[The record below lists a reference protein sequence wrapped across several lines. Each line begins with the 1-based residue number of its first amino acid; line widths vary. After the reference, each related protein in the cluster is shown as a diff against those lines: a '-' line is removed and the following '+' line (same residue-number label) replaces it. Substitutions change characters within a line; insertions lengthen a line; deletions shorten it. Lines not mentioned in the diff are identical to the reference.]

1 MEMKKALIS
10 LAVMMTLATAAQA
23 DDYPF
28 LAFQTADGTVKTV
41 SVTSLTLTFSN
52 GQVVASNGTGVYSFP
67 LADLS
72 KMFFTSEPTAIKSP
86 LLKEGQEK
94 AVEVFSLTGV
104 FLGRF
109 DSLEAAQEQLAEGVY
124 VARRIGDIQSPQTTF
139 KLMSR

>member
-1 MEMKKALIS
+1 MEMKKTLIT
-10 LAVMMTLATAAQA
+10 LAVMMTLAMAAQA
-23 DDYPF
+23 DDYPY

-41 SVTSLTLTFSN
+41 SVTSLTLIFSN
-52 GQVVASNGTGVYSFP
+52 GQLVASNGAGVYSFP

-72 KMFFTSEPTAIKSP
+72 KMFFTSEPTAIQSP
-86 LLKEGQEK
+86 LLQEGQEK

-124 VARRIGDIQSPQTTF
+124 VARRVGDIQAPQTTF